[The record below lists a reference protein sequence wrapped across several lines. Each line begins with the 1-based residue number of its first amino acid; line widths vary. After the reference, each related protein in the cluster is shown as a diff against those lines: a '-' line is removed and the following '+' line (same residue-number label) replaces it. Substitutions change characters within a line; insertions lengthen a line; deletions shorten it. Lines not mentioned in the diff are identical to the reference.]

1 MAKRKRWQQIEQK
14 KEAKKER
21 ESMQI
26 NYSTKKEANVIV
38 VAFCFDKEQK
48 LPSHV
53 SLERTTV
60 GMWHVG
66 VEVESIPLSL
76 SPVFSIFLS
85 HTLCLTRPV
94 CDCQLV

>member
-1 MAKRKRWQQIEQK
+1 
-14 KEAKKER
+14 
-21 ESMQI
+21 MQI

-38 VAFCFDKEQK
+38 VAFCLDKEQK
-48 LPSHV
+48 LPPHV

-76 SPVFSIFLS
+76 SPSILHLS
-85 HTLCLTRPV
+85 LTHTLCLTRPV